1 MIYRP
6 FNLHLAHHFNLLRT
20 SALNKTNVLPLLVSL
35 FFLSGVITTASA
47 EELKIGAVS
56 AVRLLEQSPQ
66 ADTARKLIE
75 KEFAPR
81 DKQLVAEQK
90 KLKAMEDKLQ
100 KDGAIMSESARKN
113 LEREYINK
121 KRDLKR
127 SQDEFREDFNFRRNE
142 EFTKIQKNIV
152 ETIQEV
158 AKENNYDIV
167 LSNEGTVIYASPK
180 ADMSNLVIEYLQK
193 QNAGSTE

>member
-1 MIYRP
+1 MICKN

-20 SALNKTNVLPLLVSL
+20 KALNKINVLQLLVSL
-35 FFLSGVITTASA
+35 FLLSGVFTTASA

-66 ADTARKLIE
+66 ADAARKLIE
-75 KEFAPR
+75 QEFAPR

-100 KDGAIMSESARKN
+100 KDGAIMSESERKRI
-113 LEREYINK
+113 ERDYINK

-152 ETIQEV
+152 ESIQQV
-158 AKENNYDIV
+158 AKDNNYDIV
-167 LSNEGTVIYASPK
+167 LSSEGTIIYASPK
-180 ADMSNLVIEYLQK
+180 ADMSSLVIEYLQK
-193 QNAGSTE
+193 QNTGGAE

>member
-1 MIYRP
+1 MNYRP

-142 EFTKIQKNIV
+142 EFTKIQRNIV
-152 ETIQEV
+152 ETIQKV

-180 ADMSNLVIEYLQK
+180 ADMSNLVIEYLKK